1 MIKTWKKGEL
11 NKLFAEVTAVRL
23 DIEDAIATG
32 SDKEGVFRHLVWH
45 IPNGLKWKEHPV
57 MSEKVKTLMQSLEEA
72 CGVTGKD
79 IYEEDGKIDYREDL
93 AMSKVEVETKPS
105 EAHTE
110 IPTDTPTSEPTETP
124 TEAPTENPTETPD
137 KSVEDETPDTEETV

>member
-1 MIKTWKKGEL
+1 MIKPWKKGEL

-45 IPNGLKWKEHPV
+45 IPNDLKWKEHPV
-57 MSEKVKTLMQSLEEA
+57 MSEKVKTLMQALEEA

-93 AMSKVEVETKPS
+93 AMSKVEIETKPS
-105 EAHTE
+105 
-110 IPTDTPTSEPTETP
+110 
-124 TEAPTENPTETPD
+124 
-137 KSVEDETPDTEETV
+137 